1 MTLAQKLFSFTGRLN
16 RKPYWIV
23 GLILFALLLAVAF
36 VSVLVSAHMMQAAFE
51 SGGSLEAPTQLTT
64 LLIVG
69 TGLLLTYPSTAI
81 MVKRFH
87 DRDKSGKWVLLLL
100 VPALGK
106 MATDLLGLTGQEIPL
121 SEYNLDGTESF
132 FEAWQKW
139 MAAEWRIRPIEFAVG
154 AYVFLVSVWFI
165 IELGFLRGTI
175 GPNRYGPDSLT
186 ADHAA

>member
-1 MTLAQKLFSFTGRLN
+1 MTLAQILFSLKGRLN

-23 GLILFALLLAVAF
+23 GVILFALLIAVAA
-36 VSVLVSAHMMQAAFE
+36 VAVIISAQMMQAAFE
-51 SGGSLEAPTQLTT
+51 SGGSIEAPMQLTT

-69 TGLLLTYPSTAI
+69 AGFLLTYPSTAI

-106 MATDLLGLTGQEIPL
+106 MATDLLGITGQEIPL
-121 SEYNLDGTESF
+121 SLYNIDGTESF
-132 FEAWQKW
+132 LEAWQKW

-154 AYVFLVSVWFI
+154 VYTFVVSVWFI
-165 IELGFLRGTI
+165 VELGFLRGTA
-175 GPNRYGPDSLT
+175 GPNRFGNDSLP
-186 ADHAA
+186 ADSRA